1 MAKSA
6 LARQQLSR
14 FGESLEL
21 EEEVL
26 EELFQFTRLLVYGDK
41 KSSTMAEARATKW
54 KQMKNKSFIRL
65 PPDADSLHQ
74 HCLCANYLA
83 YLVRHPSL
91 KHHPSPLGHGWEL
104 MDGHCRPVRHTR
116 PALPAHLPTPEPGE
130 DSEDDDESDEE
141 VDDDDD
147 DDDVQRWREYSSESE
162 SSEAETSDSD

>member
-1 MAKSA
+1 MIPSYSLVTEEMADCIVQLHCITGCDANSGFFGKGKSSLYSKVAKSA

-41 KSSTMAEARATKW
+41 KSAEARATKW

-74 HCLCANYLA
+74 HCLRANYLA

-91 KHHPSPLGHGWEL
+91 KHHPSPLGHG
-104 MDGHCRPVRHTR
+104 
-116 PALPAHLPTPEPGE
+116 
-130 DSEDDDESDEE
+130 
-141 VDDDDD
+141 
-147 DDDVQRWREYSSESE
+147 
-162 SSEAETSDSD
+162 

>member
-1 MAKSA
+1 MPTLAFLARESHHYNYSKVAKSA

-14 FGESLEL
+14 FGKSLEL

-74 HCLCANYLA
+74 HCLR
-83 YLVRHPSL
+83 VIWHI
-91 KHHPSPLGHGWEL
+91 
-104 MDGHCRPVRHTR
+104 
-116 PALPAHLPTPEPGE
+116 
-130 DSEDDDESDEE
+130 
-141 VDDDDD
+141 
-147 DDDVQRWREYSSESE
+147 
-162 SSEAETSDSD
+162 